1 MNAAND
7 RSGGGC
13 AKDEAG
19 RLVQVKDQDGEGA
32 TFRSLLSSRD
42 RDHPVGLIIGQLIL
56 NSLSI
61 FLLTLH

>member
-1 MNAAND
+1 VNAAND

-42 RDHPVGLIIGQLIL
+42 RDHPVGLIIG
-56 NSLSI
+56 
-61 FLLTLH
+61 